1 MKLTGES
8 RSRGSAFSALLSQIE
23 TSSSGRW
30 NGSGRS
36 STVSTML
43 KMAVAAPAP
52 RPSVRMAMA
61 ANEGARRH
69 WRHAQRTSPA
79 RPVRPR
85 AADGSLIGRDSG
97 ARVRTTGTAPSGDS

>member
-23 TSSSGRW
+23 TSSSGAW
-30 NGSGRS
+30 KGSGRS

-43 KMAVAAPAP
+43 KIAVAAPAP

-79 RPVRPR
+79 RPVSPL
-85 AADGSLIGRDSG
+85 AVDCSLIGRDSG
-97 ARVRTTGTAPSGDS
+97 VRVFDMVEAYLKDS